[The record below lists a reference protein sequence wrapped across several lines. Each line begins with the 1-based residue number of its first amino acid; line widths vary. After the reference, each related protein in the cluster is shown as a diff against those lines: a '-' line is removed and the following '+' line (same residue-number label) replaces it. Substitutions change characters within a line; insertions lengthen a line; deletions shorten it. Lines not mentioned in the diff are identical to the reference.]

1 MGAMFIGSSVL
12 TVIPTLTL
20 GFANGIT
27 ALGVVLMACSGAV
40 IWRRNRSAQ

>member
-1 MGAMFIGSSVL
+1 MGAMFIGSAVL

-27 ALGVVLMACSGAV
+27 ALGLVLMVCSGSV
-40 IWRRNRSAQ
+40 LWLRNRSAQ